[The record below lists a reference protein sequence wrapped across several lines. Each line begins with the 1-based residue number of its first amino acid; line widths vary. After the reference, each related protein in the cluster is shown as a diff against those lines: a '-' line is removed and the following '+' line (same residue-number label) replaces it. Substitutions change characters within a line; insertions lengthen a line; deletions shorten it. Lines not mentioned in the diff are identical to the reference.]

1 MQFSQ
6 LDRIIEIEAGKSI
19 KGNRVLR
26 GDESYLGDHFPLFPV
41 MPGVMILEAIF
52 QAASWLLRYSNNF
65 TDNIVELREARNVKF
80 QDFVQPGMELTVT
93 AEIVKQ
99 EGSLFTF
106 KVIGTVHET
115 TAVSA
120 RLMLD
125 CYSLGERDSTRKYVD
140 ERASKDYAE
149 EFKRLFS

>member
-6 LDRIIEIEAGKSI
+6 LDRIIEIESGKSI
-19 KGNRVLR
+19 KGSRILR

-52 QAASWLLRYSNNF
+52 QAAAWLLRYSNNF
-65 TDNIVELREARNVKF
+65 TYNIVELREARNVKF

-120 RLMLD
+120 RLILD
-125 CYSLGERDSTRKYVD
+125 CYCMRERDSKREYVD
-140 ERASKDYAE
+140 KRAGIDYVE
-149 EFKRLFS
+149 EFERLRS